1 MGVRRYGI
9 NLRVFNSI
17 AHELAQRTS
26 EMSSWTREEKF
37 YTVSTSNH
45 ELFCLSSK
53 YNSPFL
59 RRKADLINEWK

>member
-26 EMSSWTREEKF
+26 EMSS
-37 YTVSTSNH
+37 
-45 ELFCLSSK
+45 
-53 YNSPFL
+53 
-59 RRKADLINEWK
+59 